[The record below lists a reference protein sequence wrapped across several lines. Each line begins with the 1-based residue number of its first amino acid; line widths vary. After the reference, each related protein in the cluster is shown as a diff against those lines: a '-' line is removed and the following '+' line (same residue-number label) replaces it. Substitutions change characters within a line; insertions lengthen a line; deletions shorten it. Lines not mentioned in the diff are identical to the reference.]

1 MNAAQ
6 RIERRHT
13 AERLIESDRDERR
26 QQREAQPQGTGSAQ
40 HQGGDGCNRQR
51 HDGSKDPIAKR
62 RTHVDDCTLRAIWH
76 TAAASV
82 ERLST
87 ARPAYAA
94 TALLLYVVSV
104 LIAGAR
110 WRGFLRAQGGE
121 ATVLRATL
129 ATLGGIAAGNLT
141 PAPGGEACRIGLVRL
156 GGRATWTQAT
166 VAAVWDRLSEL
177 PPILVLGGMAFIAV
191 RSLSPAWHWVWVV
204 VAVAAALGV
213 AAVAFRRWLRP
224 VFSIVTW
231 RERLAHHR
239 VSAALFAAGVGY
251 SSLLWLQDFLRLT
264 CATLAFGVVLLPT
277 QIATLSILAMLG
289 GIAPAIAGLGP
300 VEGGLVAGL
309 LAFGVDLPTAAAVTA
324 LERAISYGFST
335 SAGAAVIALMGGR
348 SMWLRLRKPQAPDN
362 DAEAARS

>member
-1 MNAAQ
+1 
-6 RIERRHT
+6 
-13 AERLIESDRDERR
+13 
-26 QQREAQPQGTGSAQ
+26 
-40 HQGGDGCNRQR
+40 
-51 HDGSKDPIAKR
+51 
-62 RTHVDDCTLRAIWH
+62 LRAIWH

-94 TALLLYVVSV
+94 AAFLLYVIS
-104 LIAGAR
+104 LFIAGAR
-110 WRGFLRAQGGE
+110 WRGFLRAQGGD

-166 VAAVWDRLSEL
+166 IAAVWDRLSEL
-177 PPILVLGGMAFIAV
+177 PPILVLSGMALVAL
-191 RSLSPAWHWVWVV
+191 RSLSSARRSAWMVIVLA
-204 VAVAAALGV
+204 VAVGL
-213 AAVAFRRWLRP
+213 AVIVFRRRLRST
-224 VFSIVTW
+224 FSLERW
-231 RERLAHHR
+231 RERLAPSR

-264 CATLAFGVVLLPT
+264 CATLAFGVVLSPT

-289 GIAPAIAGLGP
+289 GVVPALAGLGP
-300 VEGGLVAGL
+300 VEGGLIAGL
-309 LAFGVDLPTAAAVTA
+309 IAFGVDLPTAAAVTA

-335 SAGAAVIALMGGR
+335 AAGGAVIAMMGGR
-348 SMWLRLRKPQAPDN
+348 SMWQRLRTRQAPDS
-362 DAEAARS
+362 DADAARS